1 MPNCIAD
8 TAWSTADLA
17 ALQAR
22 QQLNQQIRQ
31 YFAQQKVLEV
41 ETPLLSQARNSD
53 REIHSFKVGQRSL
66 HSSPEHAMK
75 RLLCMGVGSIYQ
87 LAKVFREDEAG
98 RLHNPEFTLLEW
110 YRVNWNAQQLMQE
123 VATLTNLLL
132 QRELPVCQLTYR
144 DAFMQYANF
153 DPFTTPLKDIQATA
167 NHIAKQSLNLNLDD
181 SLDLIMSMQIEPHLG
196 QDSLLF
202 LTDFPASQAA
212 MAELKKEQ
220 GQLVAK
226 RFELIFKGIEL
237 ANGYQELTCH
247 QQQSKRFT
255 TTNTPADKRLLHC
268 MQHKGLPPCA
278 GVAMGI
284 DRLLMLK
291 LNKSHIQEVLSFAWS
306 HA

>member
-1 MPNCIAD
+1 MPSTIAK
-8 TAWSTADLA
+8 TAWPTADLY

-22 QQLNQQIRQ
+22 QQINQQIRQ
-31 YFAQQKVLEV
+31 YFAEQKLLEV

-75 RLLCMGVGSIYQ
+75 RLLCTGIGSIYQ

-110 YRVNWNAQQLMQE
+110 YRINWSDTQLMQE

-132 QRELPVCQLTYR
+132 QHELPVHHLTYR
-144 DAFMQYANF
+144 DAFIQHTDI

-167 NHIAKQSLNLNLDD
+167 NNIAKQNLNLNLDD
-181 SLDLIMSMQIEPHLG
+181 SLDLIMSVQIEPHLG

-212 MAELKKEQ
+212 MAELKEVQ
-220 GQLVAK
+220 GQTVAK

-237 ANGYQELTCH
+237 ANGYQELTCY
-247 QQQSKRFT
+247 QQQSKRFE

-291 LNKSHIQEVLSFAWS
+291 LNKKHIQEVLSFAW
-306 HA
+306 AQA